1 MTEGRRSLID
11 DFSREADDAARLHVR
26 GQPVRASRIRA
37 AVATLAI
44 AVSVAGCAGSGSSS
58 DDPERV
64 FRDFTAAMNAGNA
77 EEAAALVAD
86 DAHFYGDDATDVGI
100 DGLLAS
106 LQCAAEITGVER
118 QGDDTADFDLEFT
131 GPAPLDPPGADCS
144 EATTETARVTVRDGK
159 IYRITEV
166 PQD

>member
-1 MTEGRRSLID
+1 M
-11 DFSREADDAARLHVR
+11 
-26 GQPVRASRIRA
+26 PPSRIRA

-44 AVSVAGCAGSGSSS
+44 AVSAAGCAGSGSSTE
-58 DDPERV
+58 DPERV
-64 FRDFTAAMNAGNA
+64 FRDFTAALNSGNA

-86 DAHFYGDDATDVGI
+86 DAHFYGDDATDIGI
-100 DGLLAS
+100 EALVAS
-106 LQCAAEITGVER
+106 LQCTAEITGVEHHA
-118 QGDDTADFDLEFT
+118 DDTADFDLEFT
-131 GPAPLDPPGADCS
+131 GPAPLDPPGSDCS